1 MKRKLLSVLLFA
13 VAGCNN
19 YDTYKDK
26 PANKVDILINE
37 RLEANHPNLK
47 PMYGDKIKSEE
58 EKAIDNKYISSE
70 LREYNN
76 DTVKAVKETAR
87 EGWYYFYKGIIDTAM
102 FRFNQ
107 SWLINKNYP
116 ASYFGFAAIREYQ
129 GILVE
134 AEEYYHLAYEHDTS
148 DSLTYKYLHQIADIK
163 EKQKDTLGLIKSY
176 IRVLSIFPK
185 DSIATGKLGFFYSVI
200 NMPDSALKYYN
211 LTIEYAPDY
220 DQTYINRG
228 WFYFQN
234 HKTKEAIADYST
246 AINKN
251 INSINAYANRANIL
265 MLDKQ
270 YEKAISDIKKCIL
283 LDPKYPDFHR
293 ALAECYFELNQN
305 DKGCEE
311 LNIGIQKGGQ
321 FSDLKKQHSCN

>member
-116 ASYFGFAAIREYQ
+116 ASYFGF
-129 GILVE
+129 
-134 AEEYYHLAYEHDTS
+134 
-148 DSLTYKYLHQIADIK
+148 
-163 EKQKDTLGLIKSY
+163 
-176 IRVLSIFPK
+176 
-185 DSIATGKLGFFYSVI
+185 
-200 NMPDSALKYYN
+200 
-211 LTIEYAPDY
+211 
-220 DQTYINRG
+220 
-228 WFYFQN
+228 
-234 HKTKEAIADYST
+234 
-246 AINKN
+246 
-251 INSINAYANRANIL
+251 
-265 MLDKQ
+265 
-270 YEKAISDIKKCIL
+270 
-283 LDPKYPDFHR
+283 
-293 ALAECYFELNQN
+293 
-305 DKGCEE
+305 
-311 LNIGIQKGGQ
+311 
-321 FSDLKKQHSCN
+321 